1 MPSVPSVTMNG
12 GMFAFVI
19 RNPLSVPQAPPAT
32 IATTRPTRMTPQSLP
47 PIEFMTFADTTPENT
62 STAPTERSMP
72 AVMMM

>member
-1 MPSVPSVTMNG
+1 
-12 GMFAFVI
+12 
-19 RNPLSVPQAPPAT
+19 
-32 IATTRPTRMTPQSLP
+32 MTPQSLP